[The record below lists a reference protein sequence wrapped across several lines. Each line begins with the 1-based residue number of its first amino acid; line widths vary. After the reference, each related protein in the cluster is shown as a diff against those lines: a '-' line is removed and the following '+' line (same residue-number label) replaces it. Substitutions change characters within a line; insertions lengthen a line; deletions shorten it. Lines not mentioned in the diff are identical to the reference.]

1 MMNADEKIDQLI
13 REIAIKHGI
22 AVARDD
28 PILVLQTIN
37 HRLLQDSVAAQQA
50 MLDRYKEELEGI
62 SNRWGMDAQQKA
74 ERVLNSALDASR
86 KAMALMVQSASK
98 EASAT
103 IEEKFTSVVRNLDSV
118 GARTYRAAFL
128 NVCASFLTVAGVIIM
143 LVFL

>member
-1 MMNADEKIDQLI
+1 MNTDEKIEQLI
-13 REIAIKHGI
+13 REIASKHGI

-50 MLDRYKEELEGI
+50 MLDQYKQELEGVA
-62 SNRWGMDAQQKA
+62 NRWGMDAQQKA
-74 ERVLNSALDASR
+74 ERVLNSALGASR
-86 KAMALMVQSASK
+86 EAMALMAQSASTA
-98 EASAT
+98 ASAA
-103 IEEKFTSVVRNLDSV
+103 IEEKLTSMVKNIDSA

-128 NVCASFLTVAGVIIM
+128 NVCASSLTVAAVTIM